1 MIIRLFAIL
10 ALLFAATAARAD
22 DLSTKAA
29 KRHFDRGEKLFALGK
44 FDEALDEY
52 QKAFDAK
59 PIPDFLF
66 NIGQCYRNLGDYQ
79 QAIFSFKKYLKLE
92 PDAPDKDKVEKLI
105 DDLEEKQE
113 RGDGQ
118 KFVQKTPE
126 PPPPPPPAKTESSPF
141 YKKWWFWTGVAV
153 VGVGGG
159 VGVYEATRSGAP
171 DTTLGRNIVFGK

>member
-1 MIIRLFAIL
+1 MPVRILALL
-10 ALLFAATAARAD
+10 ALLFAVTPRVAHAD
-22 DLSTKAA
+22 DPATRAA

-44 FDEALDEY
+44 FDDALDEY

-113 RGDGQ
+113 RGEGQ
-118 KFVQKTPE
+118 RLVGKKE
-126 PPPPPPPAKTESSPF
+126 PPPPLPPPPASTPI
-141 YKKWWFWTGVAV
+141 YKKWWFWTGIAV
-153 VGVGGG
+153 VGAGTG
-159 VGVYEATRSGAP
+159 VGVYEATKGGAP
-171 DTTLGRNIVFGK
+171 GTSLGNITFTK

>member
-1 MIIRLFAIL
+1 MIIRLFAML
-10 ALLFAATAARAD
+10 ALLFAVTSAHAE

-44 FDEALDEY
+44 FDDALDEY

-118 KFVQKTPE
+118 KFVQRKGE
-126 PPPPPPPAKTESSPF
+126 PPPPPPVKPESTPI
-141 YKKWWFWTGVAV
+141 YKKWWFWTGIAV
-153 VGVGGG
+153 VGGGAG
-159 VGVYEATRSGAP
+159 FGVYEATKGGAP
-171 DTTLGRNIVFGK
+171 DTTLGRNITFGN